1 MSRAD
6 LGFLENAETLQALS
20 QLMWD
25 ASDAI
30 LAIYE
35 SSDFGI
41 AAKDDHSPVT
51 QADLA
56 AHQVLVAGLSA
67 LTPDIP
73 IVSEED
79 PESLKIPQTH
89 SRYWLIDPLD
99 GTKEFIQRNGEF
111 TCNLALIDSNR
122 TICGWVS
129 VPVLGLLYHG
139 GQRRKAQRLD
149 RDGSS
154 THIRCAKQGTSIRV
168 VASMSHLNPE
178 TEAFIAA
185 IETPVTLIQ
194 AGSSLKFLRIAEG
207 AADLYP
213 RLAPTCEWDTAAA
226 QAVLEGAGGSVI
238 QMDGLPLVY
247 GKPVILNPYFVA
259 HGSLHQGCEILASTT
274 AYYR

>member
-1 MSRAD
+1 MSRAN
-6 LGFLENAETLQALS
+6 LAFLEDRETLQALS

-30 LAIYE
+30 LAVYE
-35 SSDFGI
+35 SSDLAI
-41 AAKDDHSPVT
+41 ATKSDQSPVT
-51 QADLA
+51 EADLA
-56 AHQVLVAGLSA
+56 AHQVLVAGLSV

-79 PESLKIPQTH
+79 PESLKIPETH
-89 SRYWLIDPLD
+89 ARFWLIDPLD

-122 TICGWVS
+122 TIYGWVS

-154 THIRCAKQGTSIRV
+154 THIRYAKQGTSIRV
-168 VASMSHLNPE
+168 VASKSHLNPE

-247 GKPVILNPYFVA
+247 GKSVILNPYFVA
-259 HGSLHQGCEILASTT
+259 HGSSHQGCDILASTT

>member
-1 MSRAD
+1 MSQVD
-6 LGFLENAETLQALS
+6 LAFLEHADTRQALN
-20 QLMWD
+20 QLMWE

-35 SSDFGI
+35 SSDLGI
-41 AAKDDHSPVT
+41 TTKDDQSPVT
-51 QADLA
+51 KADLA
-56 AHQVLVAGLSA
+56 AHHVLVTGLSA

-79 PESLKIPQTH
+79 PDSLKIPETH
-89 SRYWLIDPLD
+89 SLYWLIDPLD

-122 TICGWVS
+122 TIYGWVS
-129 VPVLGLLYHG
+129 VPVLGLLYLG
-139 GQRRKAQRLD
+139 GYGRGAQRLD

-154 THIRCAKQGTSIRV
+154 TKIRCAKQAISTRI
-168 VASMSHLNPE
+168 VASKSHLNPE

-185 IETPVTLIQ
+185 IETPIKLIQ

-226 QAVLEGAGGSVI
+226 QAILEGAGGSVT
-238 QMDGLPLVY
+238 QLDGSPVIY
-247 GKPVILNPYFVA
+247 GKSDILNPHFIA
-259 HGSLHQGCEILASTT
+259 QAD
-274 AYYR
+274 

>member
-1 MSRAD
+1 MSQVD
-6 LGFLENAETLQALS
+6 LPFLEHADTRQAIN
-20 QLMWD
+20 QLMWE
-25 ASDAI
+25 ASDAV

-35 SSDFGI
+35 SSDLGI
-41 AAKDDHSPVT
+41 ATKDDQSPVT
-51 QADLA
+51 KADLA
-56 AHQVLVAGLSA
+56 AHHVLVTGLSG

-79 PESLKIPQTH
+79 PESLKIPETH

-111 TCNLALIDSNR
+111 TCNLALIDSNI
-122 TICGWVS
+122 TIYGWVS

-139 GQRRKAQRLD
+139 GQGRGAQRLD
-149 RDGSS
+149 RDGSNKN
-154 THIRCAKQGTSIRV
+154 IRCAKPNASTRV
-168 VASMSHLNPE
+168 VTSRSHLNPE

-185 IETPVTLIQ
+185 IEASVTLIQ

-213 RLAPTCEWDTAAA
+213 RMAPTCEWDTAAA

-238 QMDGLPLVY
+238 QLDGSPVIY
-247 GKPVILNPYFVA
+247 GKSDIRNPHFVA
-259 HGSLHQGCEILASTT
+259 QANAVVNKNRTPF
-274 AYYR
+274 

>member
-6 LGFLENAETLQALS
+6 LGFLENAETLQALT

-41 AAKDDHSPVT
+41 AAKDDQSPVT

-56 AHQVLVAGLSA
+56 AHQVLVAGLSV

-89 SRYWLIDPLD
+89 SCYWLIDPLD

-111 TCNLALIDSNR
+111 TCNLASIDVPLRSR
-122 TICGWVS
+122 ESICLTS
-129 VPVLGLLYHG
+129 FPSTAMASSSEAEHESSRELLG
-139 GQRRKAQRLD
+139 
-149 RDGSS
+149 
-154 THIRCAKQGTSIRV
+154 
-168 VASMSHLNPE
+168 
-178 TEAFIAA
+178 
-185 IETPVTLIQ
+185 
-194 AGSSLKFLRIAEG
+194 
-207 AADLYP
+207 
-213 RLAPTCEWDTAAA
+213 
-226 QAVLEGAGGSVI
+226 
-238 QMDGLPLVY
+238 
-247 GKPVILNPYFVA
+247 
-259 HGSLHQGCEILASTT
+259 
-274 AYYR
+274 